1 MEKQK
6 LFKNIIDIGIPLLL
20 TIIVIFIINFTTVS
34 GHSMDNT
41 LSDNQI
47 LMVQKMF
54 VSYNHGDIVIANIVK
69 KTTNKRLSIVKRIIG
84 MPGDTIEIK
93 NNIVYLNNK
102 VLKEHYIK
110 EPMKTN
116 DISKI
121 TLKEDEYFLMGD
133 NRNNSYDSRMQGVI
147 KRNELKG
154 KVLLNF

>member
-1 MEKQK
+1 M
-6 LFKNIIDIGIPLLL
+6 KNKIFDKITSIVIPTLLM
-20 TIIVIFIINFTTVS
+20 IIVLFIIEFTIVS
-34 GHSMDNT
+34 GNSMDTT

-47 LMVQKMF
+47 LMVQRMF
-54 VSYNHGDIVIANIVK
+54 VSYNHGDIVIVNIVK

-116 DISKI
+116 DVSKI